1 MDYSDL
7 PRRPRSSAPAQNGAN
22 YAQYDENVL
31 WERIGTE
38 YDDAN
43 SYNWNGYANGY
54 GGLTGTGAF
63 QQAPWDDEPQPMPTQ
78 RFASTGGF
86 PATDEF
92 APAGGFA
99 PTGGFP
105 ATGEFAPAGGRE
117 PTGGFPATGEFAPAG
132 GFPSTRGIPPTG
144 GFPASDAF
152 ESTGAFSPTGT
163 FYAADEQDREY
174 APRPM
179 SRRASNRQG
188 DGGLLAGA
196 VTGFLG
202 AAVAFGVAN
211 LIAAFVRPQ
220 ASPTIAIGDAFITH
234 MPSALKNFALA
245 KSGENHR
252 DMLLLG
258 MYVVIALLAMTIG
271 MVARR
276 QAWACVAAGG
286 LFALFGAYV
295 AINRP
300 ESHTADAIPSLVGG
314 IVAIAVTTWLIGAGA
329 QRARRE
335 SPLYETD
342 HYISPSYRTGGTV

>member
-7 PRRPRSSAPAQNGAN
+7 PRRPRYSAPPQYEAD
-22 YAQYDENVL
+22 YAQYDEYAPR
-31 WERIGTE
+31 EQTGTG
-38 YDDAN
+38 YGNGN
-43 SYNWNGYANGY
+43 SYTDRRFA
-54 GGLTGTGAF
+54 GLTGTGA
-63 QQAPWDDEPQPMPTQ
+63 QQRAPWDDEPLPVTNAPTQ
-78 RFASTGGF
+78 T
-86 PATDEF
+86 
-92 APAGGFA
+92 FA

-105 ATGEFAPAGGRE
+105 RAGRFPPTDEFAP
-117 PTGGFPATGEFAPAG
+117 TGGLSSNG
-132 GFPSTRGIPPTG
+132 GFPS
-144 GFPASDAF
+144 SDAF
-152 ESTGAFSPTGT
+152 ESTGAFSSTGT
-163 FYAADEQDREY
+163 FYAVDEQDREY

-220 ASPTIAIGDAFITH
+220 ASPTITIGDAFITH
-234 MPSALKNFALA
+234 MPSALKHFALA

-258 MYVVIALLAMTIG
+258 MYVVIALLAMAIG
-271 MVARR
+271 MVAWR

-300 ESHTADAIPSLVGG
+300 ESHTTDAIPSLVGG

>member
-1 MDYSDL
+1 
-7 PRRPRSSAPAQNGAN
+7 
-22 YAQYDENVL
+22 
-31 WERIGTE
+31 
-38 YDDAN
+38 
-43 SYNWNGYANGY
+43 
-54 GGLTGTGAF
+54 
-63 QQAPWDDEPQPMPTQ
+63 MPTQ

-92 APAGGFA
+92 APTGGF
-99 PTGGFP
+99 PSTGGFP
-105 ATGEFAPAGGRE
+105 ATGEFAP
-117 PTGGFPATGEFAPAG
+117 TGGFPSAR
-132 GFPSTRGIPPTG
+132 GFPPTG

-163 FYAADEQDREY
+163 FYAVDEQDREY

-271 MVARR
+271 MVAWR

-300 ESHTADAIPSLVGG
+300 ESHTTDAIPSLVGG